1 MYAFK
6 CGDDSRNKLKGI
18 PKNQPKNIKFA
29 EYKFFS
35 KGMEYQKDCENFISR
50 SVNQEMY
57 LKEIKKS
64 TLSIFDDK
72 RCCLKNIEGIPW
84 N

>member
-50 SVNQEMY
+50 SVNQEY